1 MFTFDLNCA
10 YEVADYSNLERR
22 TSSFKNLD
30 NDSDIY
36 LVFMQSP
43 AFTFSIN
50 YI

>member
-22 TSSFKNLD
+22 TVSFKNFD

-36 LVFMQSP
+36 ISFFLCNLQHLQL
-43 AFTFSIN
+43 A
-50 YI
+50 